1 MDKIVVFIKTHLIA
15 IAVCIV
21 VILLSAG
28 GAYFMVTSSVKQLEA
43 KLAKTTDELKAAKAS
58 EESAK
63 LALHKTEEEF
73 LKAKEDASKA
83 VGELARL
90 NELNTE
96 LSTQLAEAKTNI
108 KKLGSQKP
116 TSSREQQAR
125 AVRPPVASPD
135 ERRLLGMQKDIARR
149 ESELKAEKE
158 RLAEERRIL
167 RQQRE
172 LREREWAAEQQKA
185 IYQ

>member
-1 MDKIVVFIKTHLIA
+1 MEKIVVFIKTHLIA
-15 IAVCIV
+15 IVVCLV

-63 LALHKTEEEF
+63 LALHKTEDEF
-73 LKAKEDASKA
+73 LKVKEDAAKVA
-83 VGELARL
+83 GELAKV
-90 NELNTE
+90 NELNAD
-96 LSTQLAEAKTNI
+96 LGMQLAEAKSNI
-108 KKLGSQKP
+108 KKLGAKKP
-116 TSSREQQAR
+116 ASPREQQVR
-125 AVRPPVASPD
+125 VVRPPTVSPD
-135 ERRLLGMQKDIARR
+135 ERRLQGMQKDIARR